1 MQTPV
6 VRAPSDAFTPHYR
19 LTKEVGDRLRRIERL
34 DHDVAL
40 MYASTSRATLRDALS
55 YNAYGTASMEGN
67 PLTLEEV
74 QSVLDRGPTP
84 GAMAAPDEREVLNW
98 SGFMEALD
106 KTSVPDN
113 VADVE
118 ALHGTLFEGVM
129 TKRRGLGR
137 IKDRPNYIGRR
148 DGTVVYVP
156 TAPELAATELQAAL
170 DWYHESPEPPLVKA
184 WLFHVEFEAIH
195 PFIDGN
201 GRIGRALMTL
211 MLHHSGYPGVR
222 HALVDYVINRDRLD
236 YYAAL
241 QEAQSEPDDLTPW
254 LGYASSVFEAAY
266 VDAVARLTVQD
277 QSDLNPRQ
285 AQVAAWLLRVCKDD
299 RRVGFGD
306 VHAAFPHIN
315 RRTLQE
321 DLKRLTKAG
330 FLNLQGARRGATY
343 GVDRK
348 LTGDA

>member
-1 MQTPV
+1 MQSPV
-6 VRAPSDAFTPHYR
+6 IRAPSDAFTPHYQ
-19 LTKEVGDRLRRIERL
+19 LTKQVGERLRRIERL
-34 DHDVAL
+34 DHDLAPR
-40 MYASTSRATLRDALS
+40 YAGTDRAMLRDALS

-67 PLTLEEV
+67 PLSLAEV
-74 QSVLDRGPTP
+74 QSVLSRGPTP

-98 SGFMEALD
+98 SSFMEVLD
-106 KTSVPDN
+106 KHPVPER

-118 ALHGTLFEGVM
+118 ALHGTLFKGVM

-137 IKDRPNYIGRR
+137 IKNRPNYIGRR

-156 TAPELAATELQAAL
+156 TAPELVATELQAAL
-170 DWYHESPEPPLVKA
+170 DWYHESPDLPLVKA

-201 GRIGRALMTL
+201 GRIGRAIMTL

-222 HALVDYVINRDRLD
+222 HALVDYAINRDRQD

-241 QEAQSEPDDLTPW
+241 QEAQTRPDDLTPW
-254 LGYASSVFEAAY
+254 LGYASSVFESAY

-277 QSDLNPRQ
+277 RADLNPRQ
-285 AQVAAWLLRVCKDD
+285 AQVAAWLLRVCKAE

-321 DLKRLTKAG
+321 DLKRLTRAG
-330 FLNLQGARRGATY
+330 FLNLRGARRGATY
-343 GVDRK
+343 GVNVKPAEDV
-348 LTGDA
+348 